1 MLGNLFK
8 KFFAFLVDLAEVGV
22 VGLAIFVL
30 VYLLV
35 FQPHQVR
42 GNSMLPSFQDK
53 EYLLTDK
60 ISYRFNEPKRGEVVI
75 FKAPRNEEYEY
86 IKRIL
91 AAPGDTVM
99 ISEGRVFV
107 NGRAIEE
114 TYLPEDSYTRYGLFL
129 RDNQKVTVP
138 ENTYVVMGD
147 NRDHSSDS
155 REWGFVPRKNIIG
168 RAWFR
173 YWPPKQIGV
182 LHAAEY

>member
-1 MLGNLFK
+1 MLGNIIK
-8 KFFAFLVDLAEVGV
+8 KIFGFFMDLIEVGV

-42 GNSMLPSFQDK
+42 GNSMLPNFHDK

-60 ISYRFNEPKRGEVVI
+60 ISYRFNEPVPGEVVI

-91 AAPGDTVM
+91 AGPGDTIM

-107 NGRAIEE
+107 NGKALPES
-114 TYLPEDSYTRYGLFL
+114 YLPEDNYTRAGFFL
-129 RDNQKVTVP
+129 KDNQEMAVP
-138 ENTYVVMGD
+138 ESTYFVMGD

-155 REWGFVPRKNIIG
+155 REWGFVPRQNIIG

-173 YWPPKQIGV
+173 YWPPKQIGI